1 MIKVSFQLFWEES
14 VKRFYIF
21 FYLVCFWQKSC
32 HFCNLLISSTKK
44 HGLRLF
50 RISFYRKYTALTN
63 LAFSLSMLEKFSE
76 KFVSDVLISFYD
88 FGWLSLKN
96 ASLTI
101 CDRFQFRNAIL
112 QILNISY

>member
-1 MIKVSFQLFWEES
+1 MIKVSFQLFWEEL

-21 FYLVCFWQKSC
+21 FNLVCFWQKSC

-50 RISFYRKYTALTN
+50 RISFYKKNTDLTN

-76 KFVSDVLISFYD
+76 KFVSDVLSFYD
-88 FGWLSLKN
+88 FGWLWLKS

-112 QILNISY
+112 QILKVSY